1 MLLLAINL
9 GSTSSKFAVYR
20 DTEPVFVET
29 IRHPKEELAPFPDVI
44 SQQDYRRQAVLNGVR
59 EKGVDLH
66 ELDAVVAR
74 GGLTRPLPG
83 GTFVIDEAMLKAL
96 QDPQAAK
103 HASSLSGIIAY
114 DIASELKVPV
124 YTVDPVVTDELEP
137 LARVSGY
144 DGIERVSIFHAL
156 NQKAVARAAAKELG
170 KSYDQ
175 LNLIVAHM
183 GGGVSVGAHKNGRV
197 VDVNN
202 CLDGDGPF
210 SPERAGGLPVISV
223 LDLCMSGKYTR
234 KELYDMFVKKGGF
247 YSYLG
252 VNDGRKAEEMADAGD
267 EKANLVLDAMAYQV
281 SKEIGACAA
290 VLSGK
295 VDAVVLT
302 GGLAYSKR
310 LTAAI
315 ADRVSFIARVMLFPG
330 ENEMLALVEGALR
343 ALRGEEQ
350 AKHF

>member
-1 MLLLAINL
+1 MLILAINL
-9 GSTSSKFAVYR
+9 GSTSSKYAVYR

-29 IRHPKEELAPFPDVI
+29 IRHPKEELAGFPDII
-44 SQQDYRRQAVLNGVR
+44 SQKDYRRKALLDGVR
-59 EKGVDLH
+59 EQGVDIQT
-66 ELDAVVAR
+66 LDAVVAR

-83 GTFVIDEAMLKAL
+83 GTFVIDEAMLEAL
-96 QDPQAAK
+96 EDPQAAK

-114 DIASELKVPV
+114 DIACNLKVPV
-124 YTVDPVVTDELEP
+124 FTVDPVVTDELEP
-137 LARVSGY
+137 LARISGY

-156 NQKAVARAAAKELG
+156 NQKAVARAAARQLG
-170 KSYDQ
+170 KKYEE

-183 GGGVSVGAHKNGRV
+183 GGGVSVGAHRNGRV

-210 SPERAGGLPVISV
+210 SPERAGGLPVVSV
-223 LDLCMSGKYTR
+223 LDLCCSGKYTR

-252 VNDGRKAEEMADAGD
+252 VNDGRKAEEMAASGD

-281 SKEIGACAA
+281 AKEIGACAA
-290 VLSGK
+290 VLSGR
-295 VDAVVLT
+295 VDGIALT

-315 ADRVSFIARVMLFPG
+315 AERVSFIAEVLLFPG

-343 ALRGEEQ
+343 ALRGEEE
-350 AKHF
+350 AKRF

>member
-1 MLLLAINL
+1 MLILAINL
-9 GSTSSKFAVYR
+9 GSTSSKYAVYR
-20 DTEPVFVET
+20 DTEPVFIET
-29 IRHPKEELAPFPDVI
+29 IRHPKEELAVFPDII
-44 SQQDYRRQAVLNGVR
+44 SQKDYRCKAVLDGVR
-59 EKGVDLH
+59 EKGVDIH
-66 ELDAVVAR
+66 TVDAVVAR
-74 GGLTRPLPG
+74 GGITRPLPG
-83 GTFVIDEAMLKAL
+83 GTFVIDEAMIEAL
-96 QDPQAAK
+96 RDPQAAT

-114 DIASELKVPV
+114 DIASDLKVPV

-144 DGIERVSIFHAL
+144 DGIERISIFHAL

-170 KSYDQ
+170 KKYEE

-183 GGGVSVGAHKNGRV
+183 GGGISVGAHRNGRV
-197 VDVNN
+197 IDVNN

-210 SPERAGGLPVISV
+210 SPERAGSLPVVSL
-223 LDLCMSGKYTR
+223 LDICCSGKYTR

-252 VNDGRKAEEMADAGD
+252 VNDGRKAEEMAAAGD

-281 SKEIGACAA
+281 AKEIGACAA
-290 VLSGK
+290 VLSGR
-295 VDAVVLT
+295 VDAIVMT

-310 LTAAI
+310 LTGAI
-315 ADRVSFIARVMLFPG
+315 ADRVSFIAQVMLFPG

-343 ALRGEEQ
+343 ALKGEEE
-350 AKHF
+350 AKRF

>member
-1 MLLLAINL
+1 MLILAINL
-9 GSTSSKFAVYR
+9 GSTSSKYAVYR

-29 IRHPKEELAPFPDVI
+29 IRHPKEELAVFPDII
-44 SQQDYRRQAVLNGVR
+44 SQKEYRRDAVMRGVA
-59 EKGVDLH
+59 EHGVELKS
-66 ELDAVVAR
+66 LDAVVAR

-83 GTFVIDEAMLKAL
+83 GTFVIDRAMLEAL
-96 QDPQAAK
+96 NDPKAAK

-114 DIASELKVPV
+114 DIAEGLGVPV
-124 YTVDPVVTDELEP
+124 FTVDPVVTDELEP

-144 DGIERVSIFHAL
+144 EGIERVSIFHAL
-156 NQKAVARAAAKELG
+156 NQKAVARAAAAQLG
-170 KSYDQ
+170 KPYDQ

-183 GGGVSVGAHKNGRV
+183 GGGISVGAHRGGRV
-197 VDVNN
+197 IDVNN

-210 SPERAGGLPVISV
+210 SPERAGGLPVVAV
-223 LDLCMSGKYTR
+223 LDLCFSGKYTR

-290 VLSGK
+290 VLSGR

-310 LTAAI
+310 LTQAI
-315 ADRVSFIARVMLFPG
+315 SQRVSFVADVMLFPG

-343 ALRGEEQ
+343 ALRGEEE
-350 AKHF
+350 AKKF